1 MSSKPNARKPFSSDF
16 ADSFFFSEPGRTQCV
31 NMLLH
36 LAPYSGDVLVVSGD
50 LGVGKTA
57 VIRQFA
63 AKAPDSCRVC
73 LVSAHKVHDV
83 SAFFTVLQNSWPLRN
98 VEPGDVEASAEK
110 ELRQLHAHGQRPVII
125 IDDAQNLSVELAR
138 LFDRW
143 LANSEEGKDFFTLI
157 LVGKSGLEDLPSIK
171 LLIRHGHHPFHI
183 EPLSAEATRQ
193 YVHYQLEK
201 ANLLS
206 EGFSPVELEIICA
219 TANGI
224 PGLINAEARKFLNER
239 AKQAHSPVPEIPA
252 AATGSTQTTP
262 SIPRSR
268 YIFPVGILLTAAGI
282 IAWWLWSPPPPQNS
296 AVPPSDAASQKT
308 LTQDGSQ
315 EAAEVATLES
325 VQAPNDSS
333 PQPSAGDVEM
343 AMHEL
348 PDDIAPI
355 AGELSPE
362 QINAMLEERIA
373 RGKQD
378 IPPWEAASDESLNEQ
393 DTSQTVGSQVVDDEP
408 SPRSETLQPV
418 SELAST
424 VSPSNSAPAAARDPI
439 PPPSVPTALDPPA
452 PPLTGLKDTKW
463 LLEQNPTH
471 FTLQL
476 VAYAKL
482 DEIQRA
488 ANKLGPSEHTA
499 YFPLMRNGKRLYAIV
514 YGVYPSESSA
524 RAAISDIPKTLG
536 PINPIVKTFRSV
548 HKDIVVPAKS
558 KN

>member
-1 MSSKPNARKPFSSDF
+1 
-16 ADSFFFSEPGRTQCV
+16 
-31 NMLLH
+31 MLLH